1 MIETRFAFFV
11 TSLRQLGP
19 ILTNW
24 DAKNAKKR
32 KGRKGDFL
40 CWSALVILFI
50 ACCVSRWPSGHL
62 FVRGSIGQKLNR
74 MRVRG
79 LVLLAIS
86 ADIYLDEAHSP
97 LPVTYQQLPI
107 LRQQS

>member
-1 MIETRFAFFV
+1 
-11 TSLRQLGP
+11 
-19 ILTNW
+19 
-24 DAKNAKKR
+24 
-32 KGRKGDFL
+32 
-40 CWSALVILFI
+40 
-50 ACCVSRWPSGHL
+50 
-62 FVRGSIGQKLNR
+62 